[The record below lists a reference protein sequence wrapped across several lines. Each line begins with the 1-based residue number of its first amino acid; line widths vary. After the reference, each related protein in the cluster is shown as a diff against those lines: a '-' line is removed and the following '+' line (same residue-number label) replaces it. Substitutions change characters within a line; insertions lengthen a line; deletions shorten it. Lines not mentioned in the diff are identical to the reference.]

1 MTDDYG
7 KTTYSYRA
15 ADGVLNGMTFPDGTR
30 LDYALA
36 ASGTTPV
43 DRMTFSYASN
53 SLLEKLSFGKGLS
66 TSYQFN
72 GYDLSGIT
80 ISQGTSAVQQF
91 AYEYDGN
98 KNITSRTQNGE
109 TDQYTYDELSRI
121 QTETGTQKETYT
133 YDPNGNRYSIGS
145 GKIYGLKDAQY
156 TYDSQNRLIKAT
168 GEGKTV
174 TYSYNGDG
182 LLYERTEGDQTIRYY
197 YDEEA
202 KLMAEASVT
211 SGKAELTYA
220 YIYDLYGQLW
230 ARQDKQTGK
239 LEYYQFNGHGDVVGL
254 VDDAGQVLNQY
265 TYDIWGGPST
275 TEQTVPNILR
285 YAGEYWDET
294 IGLQYLRA
302 RWYDP
307 GMGRFIGEDTY
318 EGELNDPLSLNLY
331 SYVNNNPLKYV
342 DPSGHMPKNLLNGFL
357 KDFLNGRNDGT
368 KYTDLQLSDAVLNA
382 NGDNRIYL
390 AFHEIAQIHTAKA
403 IHLKTGLS
411 TTLEYH
417 IEQEIAWWPNKH
429 YWVDIVTSNGQMWE
443 LKARRDV
450 PYGDT
455 DGYYEDA
462 EEQLTKYQSVNGKLV
477 RGAQYRTIKGII
489 VEGDLY
495 MDIEFFD
502 KGKIFYEFYLD
513 YGNGKTVSMTTRQAE
528 NYVDANHLYPPEF
541 NFKTKKGEGSLT
553 TKLISSFLLILLQM
567 GCNMANESNFV
578 YEATYVVEV
587 LEASIENKGF
597 PKSEIVRIDNFF
609 DMDLFREEENR
620 IQEKLMSVYMAFLG
634 KTNFKNI
641 DSDENNKL
649 FKQLIM
655 ELNEIYVELESM

>member
-357 KDFLNGRNDGT
+357 KNFLNGRNDGT

-502 KGKIFYEFYLD
+502 KGKIFYEFYLN

-541 NFKTKKGEGSLT
+541 NFKTKK
-553 TKLISSFLLILLQM
+553 
-567 GCNMANESNFV
+567 
-578 YEATYVVEV
+578 
-587 LEASIENKGF
+587 
-597 PKSEIVRIDNFF
+597 R
-609 DMDLFREEENR
+609 RR
-620 IQEKLMSVYMAFLG
+620 
-634 KTNFKNI
+634 
-641 DSDENNKL
+641 
-649 FKQLIM
+649 
-655 ELNEIYVELESM
+655 